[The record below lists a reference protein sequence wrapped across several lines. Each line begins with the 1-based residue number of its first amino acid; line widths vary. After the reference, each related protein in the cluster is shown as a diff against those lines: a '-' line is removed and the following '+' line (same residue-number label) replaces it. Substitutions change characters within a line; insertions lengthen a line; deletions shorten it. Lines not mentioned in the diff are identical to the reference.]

1 MQTLAVFYFSGTGNT
16 RYIAQLLCEK
26 LAPRYV
32 AEMHDVSGEGD
43 LTDAIKTCD
52 LALVAFPIYGSAPP
66 IPMRKF
72 IHRYAGLW
80 REKRVAIAETQYFF
94 SGDGAATIGRTLKK
108 YGAVIVGAEH
118 FNMPN
123 NLADCKAFP
132 IKNGGELKKVLARA
146 EKRADAFARR
156 ILLGK
161 KKKRGFSLPS
171 HAVGYLCQR
180 KFWWKCEAQK
190 RTKLKVDAAR
200 CVGCGKCVKQCPVQN
215 LVKKDGKAAPLGGCV
230 LCYRCVNLCPM
241 KAITL
246 VGSEPPREQYKGIPK
261 Q

>member
-1 MQTLAVFYFSGTGNT
+1 METLAAFYFSGTGNT
-16 RYIAQLLCEK
+16 RYIVQYLCEK
-26 LAPRYV
+26 LAVRYRAQIFSV
-32 AEMHDVSGEGD
+32 
-43 LTDAIKTCD
+43 TDAQDFPARIAEAD
-52 LALVAFPIYGSAPP
+52 VLLLAFPIYGSAPP

-72 IHRYAGLW
+72 VCKYGGLF
-80 REKRVAIAETQYFF
+80 KGKNVLIAETQYFF
-94 SGDGAATIGRTLKK
+94 SGDGAAAIGRTLKK
-108 YGAVIVGAEH
+108 YGAVIAGAEH

-123 NLADCKAFP
+123 NLADCKVFP
-132 IKNGGELKKVLARA
+132 IKNGDEIQKTVRNA

-180 KFWWKCEAQK
+180 KFWWKCEAEK
-190 RTKLKVDAAR
+190 RTKLKIDAAR
-200 CVGCGKCVKQCPVQN
+200 CVGCGKCVKNCPVQN
-215 LVKKDGKAAPLGGCV
+215 LVKKDGKAAPLGACV

-246 VGSEPPREQYKGIPK
+246 FGKEPPREQYKGIPE